1 MKRKIT
7 ILLIMT
13 FIILIFKNYEIVLK
27 STLDATTIWL
37 NKVFPYLF
45 IMIIIQD
52 LLINLNFSSFFKNT
66 AIYIFIMS
74 LLSGTPSGTYIISK
88 LKEQNI
94 ITKEYANTCL
104 IFTFFANPLFLYSIL
119 NSIFLSKLTT
129 IRLMLILYLTNL
141 ILYFIYKKDLPSNGK
156 SINTNEIN
164 LSSSIKTSINTTIT
178 VLGVITFYLILS
190 NIIITEFNIIY
201 PFNIFFKGFL
211 EMTQG
216 LASLINSS
224 IKFKEVITMIFISFG
239 GFSIHTQV
247 SCILN
252 EANLSY
258 KYFFKGRIIQTA
270 LVVFLTIIT

>member
-27 STLDATTIWL
+27 SALDATSIWL

-119 NSIFLSKLTT
+119 NK
-129 IRLMLILYLTNL
+129 
-141 ILYFIYKKDLPSNGK
+141 
-156 SINTNEIN
+156 
-164 LSSSIKTSINTTIT
+164 
-178 VLGVITFYLILS
+178 
-190 NIIITEFNIIY
+190 
-201 PFNIFFKGFL
+201 
-211 EMTQG
+211 
-216 LASLINSS
+216 
-224 IKFKEVITMIFISFG
+224 
-239 GFSIHTQV
+239 
-247 SCILN
+247 
-252 EANLSY
+252 
-258 KYFFKGRIIQTA
+258 
-270 LVVFLTIIT
+270 

>member
-164 LSSSIKTSINTTIT
+164 LSLSIKTSINTTIT

-216 LASLINSS
+216 LAALINAN
-224 IKFKEVITMIFISFG
+224 IKFKEIISMIFISFG

-252 EANLSY
+252 EADLSY

>member
-27 STLDATTIWL
+27 SALDATTIWL

-88 LKEQNI
+88 LKQQNI
-94 ITKEYANTCL
+94 ISKEYANTCL

-119 NSIFLSKLTT
+119 NSIFLSKFIT

-141 ILYFIYKKDLPSNGK
+141 FLYFIYKKDLPSNGK

-224 IKFKEVITMIFISFG
+224 IKFKEVIAMIFISFG

>member
-216 LASLINSS
+216 LASLINAN
-224 IKFKEVITMIFISFG
+224 IKFKEIISMIFISFG

-252 EANLSY
+252 EADLSY
-258 KYFFKGRIIQTA
+258 KYFFKGRIIQTI

>member
-52 LLINLNFSSFFKNT
+52 LLINLDFASFFKNT

-94 ITKEYANTCL
+94 ISKEYANTCL

-119 NSIFLSKLTT
+119 NSIFLSKFIT

-224 IKFKEVITMIFISFG
+224 IKFKEVIAMIFISFG

>member
-37 NKVFPYLF
+37 NNVFPYLF

-224 IKFKEVITMIFISFG
+224 IKFKEVIAMIFISFG

>member
-13 FIILIFKNYEIVLK
+13 FIILIFNNYDIVLK

-37 NKVFPYLF
+37 NRVFPYLF

-52 LLINLNFSSFFKNT
+52 LLINLDFASFFKNT

-88 LKEQNI
+88 LKQQNI
-94 ITKEYANTCL
+94 ISKEYANTCL

-119 NSIFLSKLTT
+119 NSIFLSKFIT

-141 ILYFIYKKDLPSNGK
+141 FLYFIYKKDLPSNGK

-164 LSSSIKTSINTTIT
+164 LSLSIKTSINTTIT

-216 LASLINSS
+216 LAALINAN
-224 IKFKEVITMIFISFG
+224 IKFKEIISMIFISFG

-258 KYFFKGRIIQTA
+258 KYFFKGRIIQTI
-270 LVVFLTIIT
+270 LVVLLTIIT

>member
-1 MKRKIT
+1 
-7 ILLIMT
+7 
-13 FIILIFKNYEIVLK
+13 
-27 STLDATTIWL
+27 
-37 NKVFPYLF
+37 
-45 IMIIIQD
+45 
-52 LLINLNFSSFFKNT
+52 
-66 AIYIFIMS
+66 
-74 LLSGTPSGTYIISK
+74 
-88 LKEQNI
+88 
-94 ITKEYANTCL
+94 
-104 IFTFFANPLFLYSIL
+104 
-119 NSIFLSKLTT
+119 
-129 IRLMLILYLTNL
+129 MLILYLTNL

>member
-13 FIILIFKNYEIVLK
+13 FIILIFNNYDIVLK
-27 STLDATTIWL
+27 STLDATSIWL
-37 NKVFPYLF
+37 NRVFPYLF

-52 LLINLNFSSFFKNT
+52 LLINLDFASFFKNT

-224 IKFKEVITMIFISFG
+224 IKFKEVIAMIFISFG

>member
-27 STLDATTIWL
+27 SALDATTIWL

-224 IKFKEVITMIFISFG
+224 IKFKEVIAMIFISFG

>member
-27 STLDATTIWL
+27 SALDATTIWL

-74 LLSGTPSGTYIISK
+74 LLSGAPSGTYIISK

-224 IKFKEVITMIFISFG
+224 IKFKEVIAMIFISFG

>member
-119 NSIFLSKLTT
+119 NSIFLSKFIT

-224 IKFKEVITMIFISFG
+224 IKFKEVIAMIFISFG

>member
-27 STLDATTIWL
+27 SALDATTIWL

-94 ITKEYANTCL
+94 ISKEYANTCL

-119 NSIFLSKLTT
+119 NSIFLSKFIT

-224 IKFKEVITMIFISFG
+224 IKFKEVIAMIFISFG

>member
-66 AIYIFIMS
+66 AVYIFIMS

-104 IFTFFANPLFLYSIL
+104 IFTFFANPLFLY
-119 NSIFLSKLTT
+119 
-129 IRLMLILYLTNL
+129 
-141 ILYFIYKKDLPSNGK
+141 
-156 SINTNEIN
+156 
-164 LSSSIKTSINTTIT
+164 
-178 VLGVITFYLILS
+178 
-190 NIIITEFNIIY
+190 
-201 PFNIFFKGFL
+201 
-211 EMTQG
+211 
-216 LASLINSS
+216 
-224 IKFKEVITMIFISFG
+224 
-239 GFSIHTQV
+239 
-247 SCILN
+247 
-252 EANLSY
+252 
-258 KYFFKGRIIQTA
+258 
-270 LVVFLTIIT
+270 

>member
-27 STLDATTIWL
+27 SALDATTIWL

-164 LSSSIKTSINTTIT
+164 LSSSIKTNINTTIT

-224 IKFKEVITMIFISFG
+224 IKFKEVIAMIFISFG

>member
-37 NKVFPYLF
+37 NRVFPYLF

-141 ILYFIYKKDLPSNGK
+141 ILYFIYKK
-156 SINTNEIN
+156 IYHQMVN
-164 LSSSIKTSINTTIT
+164 L
-178 VLGVITFYLILS
+178 
-190 NIIITEFNIIY
+190 
-201 PFNIFFKGFL
+201 
-211 EMTQG
+211 
-216 LASLINSS
+216 
-224 IKFKEVITMIFISFG
+224 
-239 GFSIHTQV
+239 
-247 SCILN
+247 
-252 EANLSY
+252 
-258 KYFFKGRIIQTA
+258 
-270 LVVFLTIIT
+270 

>member
-27 STLDATTIWL
+27 SALDATTIWL

-88 LKEQNI
+88 LKQQNI
-94 ITKEYANTCL
+94 ISKEYANTCL

-119 NSIFLSKLTT
+119 NSIFLSKFIT

-141 ILYFIYKKDLPSNGK
+141 FLYFIYKKDLPSNGK

-164 LSSSIKTSINTTIT
+164 LSLSIKTSINTTIT

-216 LASLINSS
+216 LAALINAN
-224 IKFKEVITMIFISFG
+224 IKFKEIISMIFISFG

-252 EANLSY
+252 EADLSY

>member
-13 FIILIFKNYEIVLK
+13 FIILIFNNYDIVLK
-27 STLDATTIWL
+27 STLDATSIWL
-37 NKVFPYLF
+37 NRVFPYLF

-52 LLINLNFSSFFKNT
+52 LLINLDFASFFKNT
-66 AIYIFIMS
+66 AVYIFIMS

-224 IKFKEVITMIFISFG
+224 IKFKEVIAMIFISFG

>member
-190 NIIITEFNIIY
+190 NIIITEFNIIC

-224 IKFKEVITMIFISFG
+224 IKFKEVIAMIFISFG

>member
-27 STLDATTIWL
+27 SALDATTIWL

-119 NSIFLSKLTT
+119 NSIFLSKFIT

-224 IKFKEVITMIFISFG
+224 IKFKEVIAMIFISFG

>member
-224 IKFKEVITMIFISFG
+224 IKFKEVIAMIFISFG

-252 EANLSY
+252 EADLSY
-258 KYFFKGRIIQTA
+258 KYFFKGRIIQTI

>member
-88 LKEQNI
+88 LKQQNI

-224 IKFKEVITMIFISFG
+224 IKFKEVIAMIFISFG

>member
-27 STLDATTIWL
+27 STLDATTIWF

-224 IKFKEVITMIFISFG
+224 IKFKEVIAMIFISFG

>member
-164 LSSSIKTSINTTIT
+164 LSLSIKTSINTTIT

-216 LASLINSS
+216 LAALINAN
-224 IKFKEVITMIFISFG
+224 IKFKEIISMIFISFG

-252 EANLSY
+252 EADLSY
-258 KYFFKGRIIQTA
+258 KYFFKGRIIQTI
-270 LVVFLTIIT
+270 LVVLLTIIT

>member
-13 FIILIFKNYEIVLK
+13 FIILIFNNYDIVLK

-37 NKVFPYLF
+37 NRVFPYLF

-52 LLINLNFSSFFKNT
+52 LLINLDFASFFKNT
-66 AIYIFIMS
+66 VVYIFIMS

-88 LKEQNI
+88 LKQQNI
-94 ITKEYANTCL
+94 ISKEYANTCL

-119 NSIFLSKLTT
+119 NSIFLSKFIT

-141 ILYFIYKKDLPSNGK
+141 FLYFIYKKDLPSNGK

-216 LASLINSS
+216 LAALINSS
-224 IKFKEVITMIFISFG
+224 IKFKEVIAMIFISFG

-252 EANLSY
+252 EADLSY
-258 KYFFKGRIIQTA
+258 KYFFKGRIIQTI
-270 LVVFLTIIT
+270 LVVLLTIIT

>member
-27 STLDATTIWL
+27 SALDATTIWL

-104 IFTFFANPLFLYSIL
+104 IFTFSANPLFLYSIL

-224 IKFKEVITMIFISFG
+224 IKFKEVIAMIFISFG

>member
-129 IRLMLILYLTNL
+129 IRLMFILYLTNL

-190 NIIITEFNIIY
+190 NIIIT
-201 PFNIFFKGFL
+201 
-211 EMTQG
+211 
-216 LASLINSS
+216 SLINSS
-224 IKFKEVITMIFISFG
+224 IKFKEVIAMIFISFG

>member
-13 FIILIFKNYEIVLK
+13 FIILIFNNYDIVLK
-27 STLDATTIWL
+27 STLDATSIWL
-37 NKVFPYLF
+37 NRVFPYLF

-52 LLINLNFSSFFKNT
+52 LLINLDFASFFKNT
-66 AIYIFIMS
+66 AVYIFIMS

-88 LKEQNI
+88 LKQQNI

-216 LASLINSS
+216 LAALINAN
-224 IKFKEVITMIFISFG
+224 IKFKEIISMIFISFG

-252 EANLSY
+252 EADLSY
-258 KYFFKGRIIQTA
+258 KYFFKGRIIQTI

>member
-119 NSIFLSKLTT
+119 NSIFLSKFIT

-201 PFNIFFKGFL
+201 PYNIFFKGFL

-224 IKFKEVITMIFISFG
+224 IKFKEVIAMIFISFG

>member
-27 STLDATTIWL
+27 SALDATTIWL

-164 LSSSIKTSINTTIT
+164 LSSSIKTSINTTII

-224 IKFKEVITMIFISFG
+224 IKFKEVIAMIFISFG

>member
-52 LLINLNFSSFFKNT
+52 LLINLNFSFFFKNT

-224 IKFKEVITMIFISFG
+224 IKFKEVIAMIFISFG

>member
-27 STLDATTIWL
+27 SALDATTIWL

-94 ITKEYANTCL
+94 ITKEYANTSL

-119 NSIFLSKLTT
+119 NSIFLSKFIT

-141 ILYFIYKKDLPSNGK
+141 FLYFIYKKDLPSNGK

-224 IKFKEVITMIFISFG
+224 IKFKEVIAMIFISFG

>member
-104 IFTFFANPLFLYSIL
+104 IFTFFANPLFLYSVL

-224 IKFKEVITMIFISFG
+224 IKFKEVIAMIFISFG

-258 KYFFKGRIIQTA
+258 KFFFKGRIIQTA

>member
-27 STLDATTIWL
+27 SILDATTIWL

-66 AIYIFIMS
+66 AVYIFIMS

-88 LKEQNI
+88 LKQQNI

-216 LASLINSS
+216 LAALINAN
-224 IKFKEVITMIFISFG
+224 IKFKEIISMIFISFG

-252 EANLSY
+252 EADLSY
-258 KYFFKGRIIQTA
+258 KYFFKGRIIQTI
-270 LVVFLTIIT
+270 LVVLLTIIT

>member
-104 IFTFFANPLFLYSIL
+104 IFTFFANPLFLYSVL

-224 IKFKEVITMIFISFG
+224 IKFKEVIAMIFISFG